1 MPEQRVV
8 TRFAPSPT
16 GYLHVGGARTALYAW
31 LWSRK
36 HGGEFHLRIE
46 DTDRQRFMADAEE
59 QIKDSLQWLGLDWD
73 GPILRQS
80 ERLEKY
86 RLYAEQL
93 IKDGHAYVSDESPEE
108 TKALKEQ
115 WRNTA
120 AKNGQPLRYR
130 GRDRDLSYEPGR
142 HVHFRWPDEPKR
154 MVITYFEHPRKPW
167 KVSVDPKA
175 APSAFEDFVLVKSDG
190 YPTYNFAHIIDDKE
204 TGVTAVIRGDEF
216 TSSLNKYYAL
226 YDALGWG
233 RERPAFYH
241 VPTILGPDKAKLS
254 KRHGAADVRDYR
266 AAGYLP
272 EALANFVALIGW
284 NPGGDREVFLD
295 LKELMEVFDLSG
307 VQRSPG
313 VFDEEKLRWLN
324 GEHIKALGVEAL
336 FRRAVAAGFWTVG
349 DAAYDERVLGMSA
362 ERIRTLAELKGIR
375 EGYFYHRPKV
385 TRKRLV
391 GSENPQTVGVWL
403 ERVLRDLSG
412 LPDVDWNAQRI
423 ENVLNDLRN
432 ELDLEPKQ
440 LYPVL
445 RIAATDADRTP
456 PLWDLFETLGKEETV
471 ARLDAA
477 QSLVA

>member
-204 TGVTAVIRGDEF
+204 TGVTAVIRSGK
-216 TSSLNKYYAL
+216 S
-226 YDALGWG
+226 
-233 RERPAFYH
+233 
-241 VPTILGPDKAKLS
+241 
-254 KRHGAADVRDYR
+254 
-266 AAGYLP
+266 
-272 EALANFVALIGW
+272 
-284 NPGGDREVFLD
+284 
-295 LKELMEVFDLSG
+295 ELV
-307 VQRSPG
+307 
-313 VFDEEKLRWLN
+313 
-324 GEHIKALGVEAL
+324 
-336 FRRAVAAGFWTVG
+336 
-349 DAAYDERVLGMSA
+349 
-362 ERIRTLAELKGIR
+362 
-375 EGYFYHRPKV
+375 
-385 TRKRLV
+385 
-391 GSENPQTVGVWL
+391 
-403 ERVLRDLSG
+403 
-412 LPDVDWNAQRI
+412 PDV
-423 ENVLNDLRN
+423 
-432 ELDLEPKQ
+432 
-440 LYPVL
+440 
-445 RIAATDADRTP
+445 
-456 PLWDLFETLGKEETV
+456 
-471 ARLDAA
+471 
-477 QSLVA
+477 